1 MEQTNPLG
9 REKISKLLIKYS
21 VPAIVGMVVNS
32 LYNVVDRIF
41 IGNSPDLGSN
51 GLAGITIGFP
61 IMIILMSMGNLFGVG
76 GATLFSIRLG
86 QGRNKEAKNI
96 MGNAFVML
104 ILSGLLFMLF
114 GQIFLKPVLS
124 VFGASETV
132 LPYSV
137 EYMRIIF
144 FGAVF
149 QVVSMGM
156 NNFIRADGSPNIAML
171 TMFMGAGINIFLDPL
186 FIFVFKMGMTGA
198 ALATILAQFI
208 SATWVVSYFLG
219 NKCNNR
225 LELGYM
231 RLKTS
236 IVTRITALGL
246 PGFSISL
253 ANSLMNA
260 VLNKSLF
267 IYGGDIA
274 ISGMGILNSLR
285 TMLLMPLM
293 GIRQGMQPIISFNYG
308 AKQFDRVKTATG
320 LAIAAG
326 TAIVVLGYT
335 TIRLFPIQLISLFN
349 REPELIE
356 FASYALVT
364 WFMCLPVFGFFVVG
378 SNFFQAVDRPKSAM
392 FLTLTRQLVFLIPAL
407 IIFPKYWGMTGL
419 LHSTPFA
426 DFFAALLTG
435 IWFYHGIKS
444 LDKEAQEPVRK
455 KIAIQSK

>member
-236 IVTRITALGL
+236 IVIRITALGL

>member
-1 MEQTNPLG
+1 MEHTNPLG

-86 QGRNKEAKNI
+86 QGRNEEAKNI

-104 ILSGLLFMLF
+104 ILSGLLFMLS
-114 GQIFLKPVLS
+114 GQIFLKPILS
-124 VFGASETV
+124 VFGASEKV

-149 QVVSMGM
+149 QVLSMGM

-171 TMFMGAGINIFLDPL
+171 TMFMGAGINILLDPL
-186 FIFVFKMGMTGA
+186 FIFVFRMGMTGA

-208 SATWVVSYFLG
+208 SATWVVAYFLG
-219 NKCNNR
+219 NKCNNK
-225 LELGYM
+225 LEIGYM
-231 RLKTS
+231 RLKTA
-236 IVTRITALGL
+236 IITRITLLGL

-260 VLNKSLF
+260 ILNKTLL

-308 AKQFDRVKTATG
+308 AKKFDRVKTATG

-326 TAIVVLGYT
+326 TAIVILGYA
-335 TIRLFPIQLISLFN
+335 TIRLFPVQLISLFN

-378 SNFFQAVDRPKSAM
+378 SNFFQAIDRPRSAM
-392 FLTLTRQLVFLIPAL
+392 FLTLTRQLVFLIPAI

-435 IWFYHGIKS
+435 IWFYHGIRS
-444 LDKEAQEPVRK
+444 LDKEAQKPVRK
-455 KIAIQSK
+455 KVAIQSK